1 MDNASGMDALLEFLK
16 AADGGLDDIRNWSF
30 EVIFVGGFFGPR
42 DFFYLILHFYG
53 VVALALA
60 PFSMSADVIK
70 SDLFYG
76 RQLTRSKG
84 ELTSHQSKR
93 APQKEPKRQ
102 EHCDSGG
109 AKGFNGCFVSMLCCP
124 FCTLVD
130 EINLGLFI
138 EDSLQE

>member
-1 MDNASGMDALLEFLK
+1 MDNASGMDALLEFFK

-42 DFFYLILHFYG
+42 DFFYLIFHFYA

-76 RQLTRSKG
+76 RQLIRSKG
-84 ELTSHQSKR
+84 ELTSH
-93 APQKEPKRQ
+93 
-102 EHCDSGG
+102 
-109 AKGFNGCFVSMLCCP
+109 
-124 FCTLVD
+124 
-130 EINLGLFI
+130 
-138 EDSLQE
+138 